1 MKKLLLFTIIFS
13 LFTVIGFAKKPEKI
27 DDWDINATVKQKNS
41 IKKHRYTKHLKR
53 RMSNAMLGGIGGDI
67 SPVSAPTVA
76 MAAPMAKKIGLAVG
90 GAKDTDNFIENI
102 KQGYIPK
109 IDAITYEGSYYQ
121 HYFDTGLN
129 AECRSLFC
137 PSYSKA
143 VTRDIYTGDKH
154 YYLSVGLNS
163 GIDESDF
170 KRKNLNLVVVLDI
183 SGSMGSQ
190 FDSYYYDD
198 KKRRTENKSKMQ
210 IANESIVA
218 MLDHLKPNDSLGVVL
233 FDDSAY
239 PVKPLRKVAY
249 TDMKAI
255 KKHVLALRERGGTNW
270 SAGYRAGLKYFD
282 RVKKRG
288 YENRII
294 FITDAMP
301 NTGELSKDR
310 LFGLAKKASKRGIHT
325 TFIGVGVDFNA
336 NLVEYVSKTKGA
348 NYYSVHSSKE
358 FKKRMDKEFDYM
370 VTPLVYDLEL
380 KLASRGYKID
390 AVYGSPQAKLSTSRI
405 MKVNTL
411 FPSASD
417 GKRNKGGV
425 ILLRLKKTG
434 NAEDIRLS
442 VSYKDTKGKKYR
454 NVQKVDF
461 TRQTLLNEKGY
472 YDNQGIRKA
481 ILLAQYVTLM
491 KNWMIDA
498 RAGCN
503 DKVGYMYQPPIQ
515 IMRRC
520 MIYPPVRPI
529 YPKLKTWERRS
540 CKLQVSQ
547 GYQKIFS
554 LFRRHYTKEMK
565 QLRDK
570 SLNKELK
577 VLNRLLKSKRRDNS
591 DEKIDDWQSYF
602 GR

>member
-1 MKKLLLFTIIFS
+1 MKKLLLLSLIFS
-13 LFTVIGFAKKPEKI
+13 LFTVAGFAKKTKKI
-27 DDWDINATVKQKNS
+27 DDWDTNATVKQKNI
-41 IKKHRYTKHLKR
+41 IKKHRYRKHMKS
-53 RMSNAMLGGIGGDI
+53 RMSNAMLGSVGGDMA
-67 SPVSAPTVA
+67 PVAPTVA
-76 MAAPMAKKIGLAVG
+76 MAVPMAKKIGLAVG
-90 GAKDTDNFIENI
+90 GAKDIDNFIENI

-109 IDAITYEGSYYQ
+109 INAITYEGTYYQ
-121 HYFDTGLN
+121 HYFDTGLRG
-129 AECRSLFC
+129 ECRSLFC
-137 PSYSKA
+137 PSYTKA
-143 VTRDIYTGDKH
+143 VTNDIYTGNKH

-170 KRKNLNLVVVLDI
+170 KRKDLNLVVVLDI
-183 SGSMGSQ
+183 SGSMGSR
-190 FDSYYYDD
+190 FDSYYYDG
-198 KKRRTENKSKMQ
+198 KKRSSDRKSKMK

-218 MLDHLKPNDSLGVVL
+218 MLSHLKPNDTLGVVL
-233 FDDSAY
+233 FDDGAY

-255 KKHVLALRERGGTNW
+255 KKHILALRDRGGTNW
-270 SAGYRAGLKYFD
+270 SAGYRTGLKYFD
-282 RVKKRG
+282 RVKKKG

-301 NTGELSKDR
+301 NSGELSKDR
-310 LFGLAKKASKRGIHT
+310 LFGMAKKASKKGIHT

-390 AVYGSPQAKLSTSRI
+390 AVYGSPQANLSTGRI
-405 MKVNTL
+405 MRVNTL

-434 NAEDIRLS
+434 KVEDIRLS

-454 NVQKVDF
+454 NVQKINF
-461 TRQTLLNEKGY
+461 THHTLLAENGY
-472 YDNQGIRKA
+472 YDNTGIRKA
-481 ILLAQYVTLM
+481 ILLAEYVTLM

-503 DKVGYMYQPPIQ
+503 DKVEYLTQPPIQ

-520 MIYPPVRPI
+520 MIYPPIRPI
-529 YPKLKTWERRS
+529 YEKLKTWERRS

-554 LFRRHYTKEMK
+554 LFRRYYTKEMK
-565 QLRDK
+565 QIRDK
-570 SLNKELK
+570 SLNSELG
-577 VLNRLLKSKRRDNS
+577 VLNRLLKNKSRWKRE
-591 DEKIDDWQSYF
+591 EKIDDWHSYF
-602 GR
+602 GQ

>member
-1 MKKLLLFTIIFS
+1 MKKPLLLIF
-13 LFTVIGFAKKPEKI
+13 LFLLMTLDISAKQPKQI
-27 DDWDINATVKQKNS
+27 DDWDENATVEEKKV
-41 IKKHRYTKHLKR
+41 IKKHNRQQPPITR
-53 RMSNAMLGGIGGDI
+53 SACGMGGDI
-67 SPVSAPTVA
+67 APVAPVA
-76 MAAPMAKKIGLAVG
+76 MMAAPAPMMQKKIGMAVG

-109 IDAITYEGSYYQ
+109 IDSITYEGTYYQ
-121 HYFDTGLN
+121 HYFDTGLSG
-129 AECRSLFC
+129 ECKSLFC

-143 VTRDIYTGDKH
+143 EKKDIYTGKKF

-163 GIDESDF
+163 GINEGDF
-170 KRKNLNLVVVLDI
+170 KRKKLNLVVVLDI

-190 FDSYYYDD
+190 FNSYYYD
-198 KKRRTENKSKMQ
+198 KKQNSSERKSKME
-210 IANESIVA
+210 IANEAIVS
-218 MLDHLKPNDSLGVVL
+218 MLDHLKDDDSLGVVL
-233 FDDSAY
+233 FDDRAY

-249 TDMKAI
+249 TNMKAI
-255 KKHVLALRERGGTNW
+255 KKHILDLKDRGGTDW
-270 SAGYRAGLKYFD
+270 SAGYRTGLKYFD
-282 RVKKRG
+282 KIKKKG

-301 NTGELSKDR
+301 NSGELNKDR
-310 LFGLAKKASKRGIHT
+310 LFGMAKKASKKGIHT

-336 NLVEYVSKTKGA
+336 NLVEYVSKTRGA

-380 KLASRGYKID
+380 KLASKGYKID
-390 AVYGSPQAKLSTSRI
+390 AVYGSPQANLSTGSI

-434 NAEDIRLS
+434 KSDNIKLS
-442 VSYKDTKGKKYR
+442 VSYMDTKGKKYR
-454 NVQKVDF
+454 NVQKVHFISQSASKESDS
-461 TRQTLLNEKGY
+461 
-472 YDNQGIRKA
+472 YDNNGIRKA
-481 ILLAQYVTLM
+481 ILLSEYVTLM
-491 KNWMIDA
+491 KNWIIDA

-503 DKVGYMYQPPIQ
+503 DKVKYIKEPPVQ

-529 YPKLKTWERRS
+529 YPKMKTWERKS
-540 CKLQVSQ
+540 CKLHVSA
-547 GYQKIFS
+547 GYQQIFS
-554 LFRRHYTKEMK
+554 LYRRHYKNEMK
-565 QLRDK
+565 QLGDR
-570 SLNKELK
+570 SLHKELDI
-577 VLNRLLKSKRRDNS
+577 LDQLLENNSANESKKN
-591 DEKIDDWQSYF
+591 IDDWNKYF
-602 GR
+602 

>member
-1 MKKLLLFTIIFS
+1 MNRLLFYIF
-13 LFTVIGFAKKPEKI
+13 LFLVLAIGSNAKHMKQI
-27 DDWDINATVKQKNS
+27 DDWDNNATVKEKKV
-41 IKKHRYTKHLKR
+41 IKKHIKTKRIKTR
-53 RMSNAMLGGIGGDI
+53 SACGMGGDI
-67 SPVSAPTVA
+67 APVTPIAMMASP
-76 MAAPMAKKIGLAVG
+76 APMMKRKMGLAVG

-109 IDAITYEGSYYQ
+109 IDSITYEGTYYQ
-121 HYFDTGLN
+121 HYFDTGLSG
-129 AECRSLFC
+129 ECKSLFC
-137 PSYSKA
+137 PSYTQAIKK
-143 VTRDIYTGDKH
+143 DIYTGEKH

-163 GIDESDF
+163 GINEGDF
-170 KRKNLNLVVVLDI
+170 ERKKLNLVVVLDI

-190 FDSYYYDD
+190 FNSYYYD
-198 KKRRTENKSKMQ
+198 KKQNSSERKSKME
-210 IANESIVA
+210 IANETIVS
-218 MLDHLKPNDSLGVVL
+218 MLDHLKDDDSLGVVL
-233 FDDSAY
+233 FDDRAY

-255 KKHVLALRERGGTNW
+255 KKHILDLKDRGGTDW
-270 SAGYRAGLKYFD
+270 SAGYRTGLKYFD
-282 RVKKRG
+282 KIKKKG

-301 NTGELSKDR
+301 NSGELSKDR
-310 LFGLAKKASKRGIHT
+310 LFGMAKKASKQGIHT

-380 KLASRGYKID
+380 KLASKGYKID
-390 AVYGSPQAKLSTSRI
+390 AVYGSPQANLSTGSI

-434 NAEDIRLS
+434 KSENIKLN
-442 VSYKDTKGKKYR
+442 VSYMDTKGKRYR
-454 NVQKVDF
+454 NVQKVHFISQSASKESDS
-461 TRQTLLNEKGY
+461 
-472 YDNQGIRKA
+472 YDNNGIRKA
-481 ILLAQYVTLM
+481 ILLSEYVTLM
-491 KNWMIDA
+491 KNWIIDA

-503 DKVGYMYQPPIQ
+503 DKVKYIKEPPVQ

-529 YPKLKTWERRS
+529 YPKMKTWERKS
-540 CKLQVSQ
+540 CKLHVSA
-547 GYQKIFS
+547 GYQQIFS
-554 LFRRHYTKEMK
+554 LYGRHYKNEMK
-565 QLRDK
+565 QLGDR
-570 SLNKELK
+570 SLHKELDILK
-577 VLNRLLKSKRRDNS
+577 RLLKDHGSDDN
-591 DEKIDDWQSYF
+591 KKKVDDWYSDF
-602 GR
+602 

>member
-1 MKKLLLFTIIFS
+1 MKKLLIFFLLFL
-13 LFTVIGFAKKPEKI
+13 LFTVSGVAKKTKII
-27 DDWDINATVKQKNS
+27 DDWDANATVKQKKN
-41 IKKHRYTKHLKR
+41 IKKHRYRKYTNTT
-53 RMSNAMLGGIGGDI
+53 MSANIGGDMA
-67 SPVSAPTVA
+67 PVAPVVA
-76 MAAPMAKKIGLAVG
+76 MAAPMPMAKKIGLSVG

-109 IDAITYEGSYYQ
+109 IDALTYEGTYYQ
-121 HYFDTGLN
+121 HYFDTGLKG
-129 AECRSLFC
+129 ECRSLFC

-143 VTRDIYTGDKH
+143 ITKDIYTGEHH

-163 GIDESDF
+163 GINESDF
-170 KRKNLNLVVVLDI
+170 KRKKLNLVVVLDI

-190 FDSYYYDD
+190 FDSYYYDG
-198 KKRRTENKSKMQ
+198 KKRNSESKSKMQ

-218 MLDHLKPNDSLGVVL
+218 MFDHLKPNDSLGVVL
-233 FDDSAY
+233 FDDGAY

-255 KKHVLALRERGGTNW
+255 KKHILALKDRGGTNW
-270 SAGYRAGLKYFD
+270 SAGYRAGLNYFKK
-282 RVKKRG
+282 VKKQG

-301 NTGELSKDR
+301 NSGELKKER
-310 LFGLAKKASKRGIHT
+310 LFGMAKKASKQGIHT

-380 KLASRGYKID
+380 KLTSRGYKID
-390 AVYGSPQAKLSTSRI
+390 AVYGSPQANLSTGSI

-434 NAEDIRLS
+434 KSEDIKLS
-442 VSYKDTKGKKYR
+442 VSYKDTRGKKYR
-454 NVQKVDF
+454 NIQKVDF
-461 TRQTLLNEKGY
+461 THQTLMHENGY
-472 YDNQGIRKA
+472 YDNKGIRKA
-481 ILLAQYVTLM
+481 ILLADYVTLM

-503 DKVGYMYQPPIQ
+503 DKVEYLFQAPIH
-515 IMRRC
+515 IMKRC
-520 MIYPPVRPI
+520 MIYPPMRPI

-540 CKLQVSQ
+540 CKLQVSP

-554 LFRRHYTKEMK
+554 LFRRHYTNEMRH
-565 QLRDK
+565 LRDK

-577 VLNRLLKSKRRDNS
+577 VLNHLLKNQSRSNRK
-591 DEKIDDWQSYF
+591 EKIDDWHSYF